1 MISNDPAAS
10 AESGGTF
17 DLCGARNPDIP
28 APGAL
33 MRLRVAIDGDPSVLP
48 RLMGFFQNLNVTPRR
63 VVDCGDDRAE
73 APVLVNAAGAWA
85 DEVAVAWGAAAI
97 GLQPRWPLLTLSS
110 PW

>member
-73 APVLVNAAGAWA
+73 ERLGRPGHEAVVQERGDEAGAPTA
-85 DEVAVAWGAAAI
+85 GVG
-97 GLQPRWPLLTLSS
+97 PLLRRG
-110 PW
+110 